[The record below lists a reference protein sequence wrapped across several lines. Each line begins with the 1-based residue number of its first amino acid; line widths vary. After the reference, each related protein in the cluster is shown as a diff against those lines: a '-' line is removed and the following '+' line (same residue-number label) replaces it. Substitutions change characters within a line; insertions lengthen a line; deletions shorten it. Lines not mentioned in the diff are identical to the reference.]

1 MTYRPGWWR
10 RLTGF
15 WRQNEINRGLD
26 DEIAFHIEQQTAKNV
41 RAGMSTAD
49 ARRAALLKF
58 GGVEPLKERTRDEF
72 RPAVFQDFWRD
83 MRIGA
88 RMLRRSPGFAAAAIL
103 TIGLGMLLERRVE
116 LEADLLQ
123 LLNHRV
129 VDGDVLVARRRD
141 VIAQRDLGLF
151 GRRRG
156 GRVEKTCLHDRTRPG
171 HVAFLAALF
180 VIPGS
185 PGISPAGG
193 CFTSQTSPSSA
204 STRMHR

>member
-72 RPAVFQDFWRD
+72 RPAVVQDFLRD

-88 RMLRRSPGFAAAAIL
+88 RMLRRAPGFAAATIL
-103 TIGLGMLLERRVE
+103 TIGLGTGAATAVFSVVNGVLLRPLPYPDSDRLVR
-116 LEADLLQ
+116 LFQ
-123 LLNHRV
+123 L
-129 VDGDVLVARRRD
+129 DDK
-141 VIAQRDLGLF
+141 
-151 GRRRG
+151 GRRNNISG
-156 GRVEKTCLHDRTRPG
+156 MNFDDWQART
-171 HVAFLAALF
+171 HSFAV
-180 VIPGS
+180 
-185 PGISPAGG
+185 
-193 CFTSQTSPSSA
+193 
-204 STRMHR
+204 